1 MTTIELKSNF
11 HNLIDTINDVGILSK
26 FYDLLSNVK
35 ESKDGLLWNRLS
47 IEEQNELMQI
57 EKDSQQ
63 LSNLIS
69 GADMINK
76 HKKWL

>member
-47 IEEQNELMQI
+47 NEEQNELMQI

>member
-11 HNLIDTINDVGILSK
+11 HHLIDTINDAGILSK

-35 ESKDGLLWNRLS
+35 DSKDGLLWNRLS
-47 IEEQNELMQI
+47 MEEQNELMQI
-57 EKDSQQ
+57 EKDSHQ

-69 GADMINK
+69 NAEMINK